1 MSTADVILPGA
12 AGTSART
19 EAVAIGREA
28 TAELVLRTL
37 LASTAIFLV
46 AGLLGGALRQSQAGI
61 DRFSP
66 ATWYAI
72 MTAHG
77 LAAFV
82 GWAGFALMGASWWVL
97 EESGF
102 PLRRS
107 GAVLAEAPTGRW

>member
-1 MSTADVILPGA
+1 MSFSP
-12 AGTSART
+12 ARRHLRT
-19 EAVAIGREA
+19 HRGGAIGREA
-28 TAELVLRTL
+28 TAALVLRTL

-61 DRFSP
+61 DTLSP
-66 ATWYAI
+66 STWYAI

-102 PLRRS
+102 PLRAQRS
-107 GAVLAEAPTGRW
+107 RARRDHATGRW